1 MKKLFTLSLVV
12 VCFVFASKAQNAN
25 VNIDPYMVDLNVNS
39 AEYGDANSTV
49 YNTSNTA
56 RTFRWIRTNIGA
68 PAAWTTTVCDKNNC
82 YSTATSTQDFVLG
95 AGASGLLRLTVN
107 PNDVIGE
114 ATYQVLVYDINDS
127 SNTNAIFIVN
137 VVAYD
142 MTGINDPVNGG
153 VSLYPIPAK
162 DQLTINFEGVKNV
175 TAISIYNVV
184 GQKLK
189 TVNVNAGSKSVVIP
203 VSDMKKGVY
212 FLRVYSNNTEAV
224 TKTFTKE

>member
-1 MKKLFTLSLVV
+1 MKKLFTLSLALLSFILV
-12 VCFVFASKAQNAN
+12 SKAQNPN
-25 VNIDPYMVDLNVNS
+25 INIDPATVDLSVYIDDY
-39 AEYGDANSTV
+39 ADGNSTV
-49 YNTSNTA
+49 YNTSNAA
-56 RTFRWIRTNIGA
+56 RTFRWIRTNVGA

-82 YSTATSTQDFVLG
+82 YSTTTSSQDFVLG

-107 PNDVIGE
+107 PNGVTGN
-114 ATYQVLVYDINDS
+114 ATYQVLVYDLNDS
-127 SNTNAIFIVN
+127 INTNSVFIVN
-137 VVAYD
+137 VNAFD

-162 DQLTINFEGVKNV
+162 DQLNINFEGVKNV
-175 TAISIYNVV
+175 TSISIYNVV

-189 TVNVNAGSKSVVIP
+189 TVNVNAGSKSAVIP